1 VDFIWIVTAAS
12 PWTQPSLKLQN
23 IYEMVKSS
31 NINIAVVGVG
41 QIGLRHAQSVA
52 KVANL
57 LCLVDPIF
65 PNRLAA
71 EAFGVKM
78 FSSIA
83 SMLEERYRPDGA
95 VVATPNDSHVEAS
108 TELLEAGIHVL
119 VEKPISTDAV
129 SARSLINSA
138 SQSQAQLLVGHHRRF
153 NPYVVATKDVLS
165 KGIIGRPL
173 AISALWMLC
182 KPESYFETKWR
193 ASASGGP
200 VLINMIHEVD
210 LLQYMLGPIVRVHA
224 EQTISQRNHVAEE
237 GAAIVLRFQ
246 SGVVGTFLLSDAT
259 PSRHNFESATGEN
272 PIVPYSGA
280 DVYRIFGGEG
290 TLSVGDM
297 KLTAHESA
305 NEKSWS
311 SRLVEQAVKVDAL
324 VPFDEQMTHF
334 VRVIKGEEQPL
345 CTGPDGLSALE
356 VCMGIK
362 KSLSE
367 GQPVYI
373 SSTTKF

>member
-1 VDFIWIVTAAS
+1 
-12 PWTQPSLKLQN
+12 LNLELRN
-23 IYEMVKSS
+23 IYEMAKSS
-31 NINIAVVGVG
+31 NINIAVVGAG
-41 QIGLRHAQSVA
+41 QIGLRHAQSVT

-65 PNRLAA
+65 PNRPAA

-83 SMLEERYRPDGA
+83 KMLEQGYRPDGA
-95 VVATPNDSHVEAS
+95 IVATPNDSHVETS
-108 TELLEAGIHVL
+108 KELLQAGIHVL

-129 SARSLINSA
+129 SAGSLIDCAN
-138 SQSQAQLLVGHHRRF
+138 QSQAQLLVGHHRRF
-153 NPYVVATKDVLS
+153 NPYIVAAKDVLS
-165 KGIIGRPL
+165 KGIIGQPV

-210 LLQYMLGPIVRVHA
+210 LLQYMLGPIARVHA

-237 GAAIVLRFQ
+237 GAAIVIRFQ

-259 PSRHNFESATGEN
+259 PSKHNFESATGEN
-272 PIVPYSGA
+272 PIVPHSGA
-280 DVYRIFGGEG
+280 DVYRIFGTEG

-297 KLTAHESA
+297 KLTAHETSD
-305 NEKSWS
+305 EKSWA
-311 SRLVEQAVKVDAL
+311 SRLVEHAVQVQAL
-324 VPFDEQMTHF
+324 VPFNEQMAHF

-345 CTGPDGLSALE
+345 CTGQDGLSALE
-356 VCMGIK
+356 VCVAIR
-362 KSLSE
+362 KSLGD
-367 GQPVYI
+367 GQPVNI
-373 SSTTKF
+373 SSTTTS